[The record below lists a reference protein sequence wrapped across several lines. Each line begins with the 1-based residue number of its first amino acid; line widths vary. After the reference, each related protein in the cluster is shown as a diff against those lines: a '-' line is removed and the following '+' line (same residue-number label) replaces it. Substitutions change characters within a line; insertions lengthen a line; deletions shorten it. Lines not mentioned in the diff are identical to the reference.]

1 MALASNASMPE
12 LPGSVSLSAG
22 LTLLSIV
29 VLARVMFICLGKP
42 RAMVAALRSIAERV
56 RGTVACLVC
65 ASSVATASL
74 PAAPRRLGSFC

>member
-1 MALASNASMPE
+1 
-12 LPGSVSLSAG
+12 
-22 LTLLSIV
+22 
-29 VLARVMFICLGKP
+29 
-42 RAMVAALRSIAERV
+42 MVAALRSIAERV